1 MGDVKSIHRA
11 IWEWMHECPSA
22 GQLFF
27 NFGDIK
33 SGSTLM
39 QPTDTLIEEYIEG
52 QQLRRYAVELIRF
65 RPITFDANDTGNI
78 DMLEQIDDIIAWL
91 QEQEAEENYPE
102 LPEGM
107 RVAAVRVLETEAGYA
122 IANDGII
129 AKYMLPFTIEYFRD
143 AADE

>member
-1 MGDVKSIHRA
+1 
-11 IWEWMHECPSA
+11 
-22 GQLFF
+22 
-27 NFGDIK
+27 
-33 SGSTLM
+33 M
-39 QPTDTLIEEYIEG
+39 QPTDTLIQEYIDG
-52 QQLRRYAVELIRF
+52 RQLRRYAVELIRF

-91 QEQEAEENYPE
+91 QVQEAEENYPE

-122 IANDGII
+122 IANDGIM